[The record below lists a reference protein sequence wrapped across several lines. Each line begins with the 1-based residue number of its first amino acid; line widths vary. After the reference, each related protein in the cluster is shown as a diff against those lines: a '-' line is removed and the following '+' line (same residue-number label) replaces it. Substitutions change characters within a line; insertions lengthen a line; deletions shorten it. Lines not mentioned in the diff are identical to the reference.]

1 MTGAYAVPRLGT
13 GEAANGR
20 LGLTAT
26 DNRVLS
32 R

>member
-1 MTGAYAVPRLGT
+1 MIGASAAPRLGT
-13 GEAANGR
+13 WEAANGR